1 MVGDDNFMVYGGN
14 LMVDIILSEQLVN
27 DVHDEVRT
35 FIAINDSRCCKLRG
49 NVHFQEF
56 AY

>member
-1 MVGDDNFMVYGGN
+1 MVYGGN
-14 LMVDIILSEQLVN
+14 FMVDIILSEQLVN